1 MRTILLQSHRAGP
14 LTRWILSCLD
24 SAAEWAAANRIE
36 RRFIHDELF
45 EGLPEDFIAAT
56 AAEILPRTDLGRLR
70 WIKRLHGEGWDRV
83 IWLDADILIFDQSL
97 SFTGDALGREAWIAP
112 GLQGGF
118 RALRKVNNAV
128 LCFDRGSARLARYIA
143 VAEALAARMAAGDTP
158 VTRMAL
164 GPDILTRLHVETP
177 FPLHPDVGMISP
189 CMMAA
194 LVSNDPAPLRVHL
207 AVWGGAPKAVNLCGS
222 LSGDGGIVDAAI
234 GRLRADPNA
243 MRPEGR
249 PAEVEEL
256 RPWKDAP
263 PVW

>member
-1 MRTILLQSHRAGP
+1 M
-14 LTRWILSCLD
+14 
-24 SAAEWAAANRIE
+24 
-36 RRFIHDELF
+36 
-45 EGLPEDFIAAT
+45 
-56 AAEILPRTDLGRLR
+56 
-70 WIKRLHGEGWDRV
+70 

-143 VAEALAARMAAGDTP
+143 AAEALAARMAAGDAP

-222 LSGDGGIVDAAI
+222 LSGDGGIVEAAI

-256 RPWKDAP
+256 RAWKDAP